1 MSVQVQ
7 TESGGGASATSH
19 AVTEAALQALQY
31 SARSENEERDSAN
44 SERDLLRL
52 FITNQMKVAPA
63 LPLLAAL
70 FALVSLVW
78 TPWLHAAAW
87 LIAACGCQII
97 QYRLCQLYLASDR
110 VQHRQSEWLG
120 MIAASE
126 FLTGACW
133 SLPLFLFWNS
143 ANDFQHLYIVATMMA
158 VIALRI
164 MIAANFLPIIIA
176 GTGMMTF
183 NVVVRC
189 LLESDA
195 LYFGLGTMAIGMQ
208 IIFIL
213 VARRLQ
219 ETASDMLIFKAQKE
233 RLIAQLREERDRAEN
248 ALSDAEDAKARAEE
262 ANKAKS
268 QFLATM
274 SHELRTPLNAIL
286 GFSEVLSQ
294 EMFGKHRNET
304 YKLYADD
311 IHKSGNYL
319 LNLINDILDLS
330 RIEAGRR
337 ELKDEPISLAQSFQ
351 EALGFIDMRLKD
363 KAITVTNNMPN
374 DLPKIMA
381 DRRALQ
387 QVWLNL
393 LSNAAKF
400 TPHGGEIGVGAR
412 RLDDGGLT
420 VSVTDNGPGIPENE
434 LKLAL
439 GAFSRGSFA
448 LKQAIEGAGLGLAIT
463 KGLMTQHDGD
473 LDLKSEMGR
482 GTEALITFPA
492 ARVLTGPRGDVAHEP
507 EGATITQ
514 LRLIAATR

>member
-1 MSVQVQ
+1 MK
-7 TESGGGASATSH
+7 SGSGHAAAMSH
-19 AVTEAALQALQY
+19 AVTDSALQALQY
-31 SARSENEERDSAN
+31 SARGETREDNSAAT
-44 SERDLLRL
+44 ERDLLRL
-52 FITNQMKVAPA
+52 FIVNQMKVATA
-63 LPLLAAL
+63 LPFLAAL
-70 FALVSLVW
+70 FALVSLMW

-87 LIAACGCQII
+87 LIAACGCQLI
-97 QYRLCQLYLASDR
+97 QFRLFQQYLSTDR
-110 VQHRQSEWLG
+110 ARHRQSEWLG

-133 SLPLFLFWNS
+133 SLPLFLLWDS
-143 ANDFQHLYIVATMMA
+143 ANDFQHIYIVATIMA
-158 VIALRI
+158 VTALRI
-164 MIAANFLPIIIA
+164 IIAANFLPIIVA
-176 GTGMMTF
+176 GTGIMTF
-183 NVVVRC
+183 NVVIRC
-189 LLESDA
+189 LLESDT

-219 ETASDMLIFKAQKE
+219 ETANDMLMFKAEKE
-233 RLIAQLREERDRAEN
+233 HLIAKLSEERDRADR
-248 ALSDAEDAKARAEE
+248 ARLDAEDARARAEE
-262 ANKAKS
+262 ASKAKS

-294 EMFGKHRNET
+294 EMFGKHRNEN

-337 ELKDEPISLAQSFQ
+337 ELSDEPVSLAQSFQ
-351 EALGFIDMRLKD
+351 EALGFLDLRLKEKSIAVAD
-363 KAITVTNNMPN
+363 LIPR
-374 DLPKIMA
+374 DLPKVMA

-393 LSNAAKF
+393 LSNAVKF
-400 TPHGGEIGVGAR
+400 TPHGGEITIATR
-412 RLDDGGLT
+412 RGDNGSLT
-420 VSVTDNGPGIPENE
+420 VSVTDNGPGIPDGE

-439 GAFSRGSFA
+439 GAFSRGSYA
-448 LKQAIEGAGLGLAIT
+448 LKQAIEGAGLGLSIA
-463 KGLMTQHDGD
+463 KSLMVQHGGD
-473 LDLKSEMGR
+473 LDLRSEVGR

-492 ARVLTGPRGDVAHEP
+492 GRVLDGPRGEVPEAADTTTPGQAH
-507 EGATITQ
+507 
-514 LRLIAATR
+514 LLAAMR

>member
-1 MSVQVQ
+1 MSIQVK
-7 TESGGGASATSH
+7 SGPGRAGVTSH
-19 AVTEAALQALQY
+19 AVTESALEALQY
-31 SARSENEERDSAN
+31 SARNDAEDRASA
-44 SERDLLRL
+44 STERDLLGL
-52 FITNQMKVAPA
+52 FILNQMKVAPA

-70 FALVSLVW
+70 FAIVSLVW
-78 TPWLHAAAW
+78 TPWHHAAAW
-87 LIAACGCQII
+87 FIAACGCQII
-97 QYRLCQLYLASDR
+97 QYRLCQEYLGSDR
-110 VQHRQSEWLG
+110 AAHRHSEWLG

-133 SLPLFLFWNS
+133 SLPLFLFWNA
-143 ANDFQHLYIVATMMA
+143 ANDFQHIYIVATIMA

-189 LLESDA
+189 LLESDL
-195 LYFGLGTMAIGMQ
+195 LYFGLGTMAIGLQ
-208 IIFIL
+208 IFFIL

-219 ETASDMLIFKAQKE
+219 ETASDMLVYKAQKE
-233 RLIAQLREERDRAEN
+233 QLIATLSAERDRADQARRE
-248 ALSDAEDAKARAEE
+248 AEDARARAEE
-262 ANKAKS
+262 ANRAKS

-294 EMFGKHRNET
+294 EMFGKHGNEA

-337 ELKDEPISLAQSFQ
+337 ELNEEPVSLAQSLQ
-351 EALGFIDMRLKD
+351 EALGFVDLRIKE
-363 KAITVTNNMPN
+363 KSITVSNTIPL

-393 LSNAAKF
+393 LSNAVKF
-400 TPHGGEIGVGAR
+400 TPHGGEIAIAHQRQDSGHLLV
-412 RLDDGGLT
+412 T
-420 VSVTDNGPGIPENE
+420 VSDSGPGIPENE

-439 GAFSRGSFA
+439 GAFSRGSYA
-448 LKQAIEGAGLGLAIT
+448 LKQAIEGAGLGLAIAR
-463 KGLMTQHDGD
+463 GLMVQHGGD
-473 LDLKSEMGR
+473 LDLKSEIGR
-482 GTEALITFPA
+482 GTEASITFPA
-492 ARVLTGPRGDVAHEP
+492 GRVLDGPRGDVTSKFETSPTAS
-507 EGATITQ
+507 Q
-514 LRLIAATR
+514 LHLLAATQ

>member
-1 MSVQVQ
+1 M
-7 TESGGGASATSH
+7 SH
-19 AVTEAALQALQY
+19 AVTESALEALQY
-31 SARSENEERDSAN
+31 SARSEAEDRDNAA
-44 SERDLLRL
+44 SERDLLGL

-63 LPLLAAL
+63 LPFLAAL

-97 QYRLCQLYLASDR
+97 QFRLCQQYLKSDR
-110 VQHRQSEWLG
+110 ALHRQSEWLG

-133 SLPLFLFWNS
+133 SLPLFLFWNA
-143 ANDFQHLYIVATMMA
+143 ANDFQHIYIVATIMA

-219 ETASDMLIFKAQKE
+219 ETATDMLIYKAQKE
-233 RLIAQLREERDRAEN
+233 RLIARLSEERDRADQ
-248 ALSDAEDAKARAEE
+248 ARRDAEDARARAEE

-337 ELKDEPISLAQSFQ
+337 ELSDEPISLAQSLQ
-351 EALGFIDMRLKD
+351 EALGFVDLRLKE
-363 KAITVTNNMPN
+363 KAISITNTIPL
-374 DLPKIMA
+374 DLPKVMA

-400 TPHGGEIGVGAR
+400 TPHGGEIAIAAHRHDNGNLA
-412 RLDDGGLT
+412 
-420 VSVTDNGPGIPENE
+420 VSITDNGPGIPDSE

-439 GAFSRGSFA
+439 GAFSRGSYA
-448 LKQAIEGAGLGLAIT
+448 LKQAIEGAGLGLAIA
-463 KGLMTQHDGD
+463 KGLMTQHGGD

-482 GTEALITFPA
+482 GTEASITFPA
-492 ARVLTGPRGDVAHEP
+492 GRVLDGPRGEVVQKIDASTPSQQH
-507 EGATITQ
+507 
-514 LRLIAATR
+514 LLAATS